1 VVILVQL
8 VLRQLRQQDKEVRH
22 DDQGQSKG

>member
-8 VLRQLRQQDKEVRH
+8 V
-22 DDQGQSKG
+22 

>member
-8 VLRQLRQQDKEVRH
+8 TEAA
-22 DDQGQSKG
+22 